1 AMAGWRASRG
11 RGRGS
16 EARGSR
22 AFPFDLNRCHTAKP
36 RATSTRWL
44 FSLAHVRLEGTS
56 VRALCP
62 PLVLLWAYVD
72 VPAGPMPSPLSRSP
86 PGKIEVPVRTDSYSV
101 TATTPGTGSSM
112 ALMIVVLTGTSATC
126 LLSAVS
132 SGRFFLTAGFFAL
145 MPARWI
151 LDLLFSVSRALQPS
165 CAQAWWCLPCR
176 VLSSSCAPQRV
187 SLLLW
192 PWLSPVR
199 RAAGTV
205 ISTQVSYAALS
216 PNDSPLGVEMSVFT
230 VDIVGKAE
238 NISRSEP

>member
-151 LDLLFSVSRALQPS
+151 LDFAFFGVACFAAILRAGLVVLALPRFKLFL
-165 CAQAWWCLPCR
+165 
-176 VLSSSCAPQRV
+176 
-187 SLLLW
+187 
-192 PWLSPVR
+192 
-199 RAAGTV
+199 RAATRFFV
-205 ISTQVSYAALS
+205 ALAMAISCKACRRHGHLNTSELCCLISKRFATRRR
-216 PNDSPLGVEMSVFT
+216 D
-230 VDIVGKAE
+230 VGFHGGYCGQ
-238 NISRSEP
+238 SRKHFSF